1 MISKELEMAI
11 VVRYREITPKEQA
24 NELIDF
30 AQKLTEIIASHAS
43 EKKYSS
49 ASMITLMYLVS
60 ETFHDQ
66 AREKIEK
73 NAVEL
78 YKIMLERDK

>member
-24 NELIDF
+24 EELFDF
-30 AQKLTEIIASHAS
+30 AQKLTEIISSHAT

-49 ASMITLMYLVS
+49 ASMVTLMYLVS
-60 ETFHDQ
+60 ETFHEQ

-78 YKIMLERDK
+78 YKKILEGNK